1 MRATCSSIA
10 NCRNVVYYQ
19 IQHSPLV
26 PKRYKRDGLLLKIYS
41 QAFPFGSNSFNS
53 LLTNRRQYLSGMSSY
68 EALKSKWQK
77 RQDTDTVV
85 FGASRDEAI
94 SKLKKVRLPPTTFF
108 SFPTSR
114 TMNNVY
120 AKFYS
125 KHLENCCANG
135 RRVYGQGMG
144 Y

>member
-85 FGASRDEAI
+85 FGASRDEAV
-94 SKLKKVRLPPTTFF
+94 SKLKKVRFYPLPPFF
-108 SFPTSR
+108 HFQL
-114 TMNNVY
+114 
-120 AKFYS
+120 
-125 KHLENCCANG
+125 LE
-135 RRVYGQGMG
+135 R
-144 Y
+144 